1 MTNRLTLLLDLLA
14 NNPTD
19 AFTLFA
25 IAKEYEGAG
34 NDAQALDFY
43 QQLRTTDPNY
53 VGLYYHL
60 GKLHERLG
68 TPEAALETYRTG
80 MEVAK
85 KARDF
90 HALSELAGAKMN
102 LGDFDEDDDF

>member
-14 NNPTD
+14 NAPAD

-34 NDAQALDFY
+34 DDAQALDFY
-43 QQLRTTDPNY
+43 QKLRAADPNY

-68 TPEAALETYRTG
+68 SPEAALEAYRTG
-80 MEVAK
+80 MDVAK

-90 HALSELAGAKMN
+90 HALNELAGAKMN
-102 LGDFDEDDDF
+102 LGDFDEEDDF